1 MDASVERNWLFLRC
15 LKYIFTH
22 VVFENFLNYSDPSTY
37 PFGTTLLSKPV
48 LKASRS
54 SRAASLLLPHEDSQT
69 VTLSELRLWGKSG
82 SKSRLDYLYAR
93 SLSWSF
99 ALLF

>member
-1 MDASVERNWLFLRC
+1 MDASVEGSWLFLGC

-22 VVFENFLNYSDPSTY
+22 TVFENFLNYSGPSTY

-48 LKASRS
+48 LKASGS
-54 SRAASLLLPHEDSQT
+54 DQAASLLPPLEDSLSL
-69 VTLSELRLWGKSG
+69 TLSELRLWGKSG
-82 SKSRLDYLYAR
+82 SKSRPDYLHSR